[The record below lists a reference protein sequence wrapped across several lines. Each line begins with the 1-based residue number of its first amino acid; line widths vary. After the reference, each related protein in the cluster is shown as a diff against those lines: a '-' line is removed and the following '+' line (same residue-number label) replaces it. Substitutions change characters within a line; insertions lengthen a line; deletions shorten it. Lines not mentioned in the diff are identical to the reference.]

1 MQAGCRAAEVLDE
14 IQGAPVP
21 LWFLYPTEAPARV
34 ERFGPYGLEVAMGAP
49 VAGEHRPLVILSH
62 GGGGT
67 PWVYRDLAA
76 SLAREGF
83 VVVLPEHPGNCRRD
97 NRLEGTPANL
107 ENRPRHLRLALDAAF
122 ASADLAPHLVPDR
135 AAVIGHSMGGY
146 TALALAGGRPSALPN
161 ETPDGLA
168 HPVATAPDAR
178 VKSLVLLAPA
188 TPWFMAEGALG
199 GVDLPVLIWTGD
211 RDEISPDFYADIVR
225 RGVRDAAKV
234 DHRIAAG
241 AGHFSF
247 LSPFPPAMTGPHVP
261 ASQDPP
267 GFDRVAFFPALL
279 AGILGFLRA
288 PR

>member
-1 MQAGCRAAEVLDE
+1 MQAGCRASEVGDE
-14 IQGAPVP
+14 IQGALIP

-34 ERFGPYGLEVAMGAP
+34 ERFGPYELEVAMGAP
-49 VAGEHRPLVILSH
+49 VVGERLPLVILSH
-62 GGGGT
+62 GGGGI

-76 SLAREGF
+76 SLARAGF
-83 VVVLPEHPGNCRRD
+83 VVVLPEHTGNSRRD

-122 ASADLAPHLVPDR
+122 AAGGLGPRLVPDR

-168 HPVATAPDAR
+168 HPVATAPDPR

-199 GVDLPVLIWTGD
+199 GVDLPVLLWTGD
-211 RDEISPDFYADIVR
+211 QDEISPSFYADIVL
-225 RGVRDAAKV
+225 RGVRDPAKIE
-234 DHRIAAG
+234 HRIAAG
-241 AGHFSF
+241 AGHFAF

-267 GFDRVAFFPALL
+267 GFDRAAFFPTLL
-279 AGILGFLRA
+279 DGILAFLGA
-288 PR
+288 H